1 MCVHRKLCW
10 PSAGSAA
17 AQAPMAAFTLATRAT
32 CNDGGA
38 SAEALMAVAV
48 PRASGTAT
56 VAGLGRPGVSSIA
69 TAPSALAAAA
79 AAVAAA
85 AMAAT
90 AAPPRRQRRQHLRRR
105 PLRCPSAAREAC
117 EGPGYG
123 CPFDVVQTPSRGKIA
138 VANRPLA
145 AGATVLEETPLLL
158 LKLSTRVDEVVME
171 VASKF
176 AMLSQHTKGELLGL
190 CPASAESKGLE
201 AALNHSQIH
210 EGSLPQGVSLAH
222 MRRVAKVLDCNGF
235 VGAPSRQG
243 LPPPLSLYE
252 DETDGKALQGA
263 VYSLISRFNHSCRP
277 NVSKHFD
284 TEERLSLRTL
294 REVSEGEELSFSYMR
309 YSDLLRCTAYRQ
321 KTLKAGWGFE
331 CNCRRCTVRVYSACA
346 HSQRQRAYQAA
357 VDDTRAFKCACC
369 SVGVVLGG
377 PSADGGLSC
386 RPCGHC
392 GKSLGEEDVRRSL
405 QCEDTAAWALEAF
418 QAAPRQTSLAV
429 LLRAATEAEVRLAST
444 HWARGLLN
452 DAAQRLLR
460 QMGRSTKTCVALPRC
475 CTFEASSC
483 VCVRCAVQWKN
494 ELVALALS
502 FA

>member
-331 CNCRRCTVRVYSACA
+331 CNCRRCT
-346 HSQRQRAYQAA
+346 AA

-418 QAAPRQTSLAV
+418 Q
-429 LLRAATEAEVRLAST
+429 VRLAST